1 DLEQVASATNLLRQ
15 QINGN
20 VNSWSGDLPIWGAM
34 HNAQQSIA
42 RLTDDAEQL
51 AEVVRKAIAGM
62 ERLEQENKRSAAAW
76 LDQTRGLAQLLAR
89 FRQHT
94 MATLGS
100 LPEEM
105 MRNVNRLIDK
115 VEAWHRPDPFE
126 KEPVIQQLRERLAS
140 ATLPQADRIRIKAQ
154 IEEIYA
160 QREVIAKAQRAYEMY
175 KQYGN
180 TAQML
185 RVHQVAEDS
194 RLRLLAMGIQ
204 AQTIAANVDLTST
217 YAGSAVQAC
226 TFDPLYTKPIPIMDS
241 ERYRTLLMLGMKEGA
256 TGTWARNQLE
266 EIVFHRQQ
274 LTTSTISVMQ
284 QLREGKL
291 PKQDLSTMSTSALQ
305 LSRYNLYS
313 KPKAIVEEQEIE
325 KEEPIYKQIWNS
337 LKEIGNDAIAASND
351 RWDRQFDS
359 VYDFVNYWSGGLTGA
374 VWEGAQERTNKWHDS
389 VYDFSNYLLI
399 GIPGMIKGMGD
410 SIDGTFFPAEAWSKE
425 HVSDMLGAVSIVGG
439 GVATSIGKKTILNPV
454 KPDLTPPNVPKVEP
468 FKPDAIPDMRARVEA
483 NIEASTGIR
492 EATKIGEYLK
502 KEKELL
508 ESIKNK
514 DISSSSIKGM
524 GNLKYKKISETSAE
538 DVNKWW
544 KEEMAYSEPPYKP
557 GTLVQEIEL
566 TEKST
571 FVRVY
576 DGENSGIYGGWFM
589 KADDIRG
596 LTPSQ
601 IQVKFALPTTPKF
614 IVDVELDAGTRI
626 RAGTANPLFGLQGGG
641 QQFDLMG
648 QRVGNFTNPRPLP

>member
-1 DLEQVASATNLLRQ
+1 MAKISVFRPDRVRQLQRDLEQVASATNLLRQ

-94 MATLGS
+94 MATLGP

-105 MRNVNRLIDK
+105 MRSVNRLIDK

-185 RVHQVAEDS
+185 RVHQLAEDS

-204 AQTIAANVDLTST
+204 AQTIAANVDLTLT

-256 TGTWARNQLE
+256 TGTWARKQLE

-313 KPKAIVEEQEIE
+313 KPKAIVEEQEIK

-359 VYDFVNYWSGGLTGA
+359 VYDFVNYWSGGITGA
-374 VWEGAQERTNKWHDS
+374 VWEGAQERTNKWNDS

-399 GIPGMIKGMGD
+399 GVPGMIKGMGD
-410 SIDGTFFPAEAWSKE
+410 SINGTFFPAEAWSKE

-454 KPDLTPPNVPKVEP
+454 KPDLTPPNAPKV
-468 FKPDAIPDMRARVEA
+468 DQIPDQK
-483 NIEASTGIR
+483 
-492 EATKIGEYLK
+492 TKIEGPVNTVPVIKNNFEYIDSFADHMINAQGIVRK
-502 KEKELL
+502 GNKGVVGGHNL
-508 ESIKNK
+508 ESFE
-514 DISSSSIKGM
+514 
-524 GNLKYKKISETSAE
+524 KILTDQGWKLD
-538 DVNKWW
+538 DVIVSRTPHPTVTGV
-544 KEEMAYSEPPYKP
+544 Y
-557 GTLVQEIEL
+557 EIEYRL
-566 TEKST
+566 PAIDRELKVIPGQYKNIPQPKT
-571 FVRVY
+571 VY
-576 DGENSGIYGGWFM
+576 DSNLISNEQMIVWGKEAMENGVINGRLVTGYSSNGLRFTGYLDDSGNITNFH
-589 KADDIRG
+589 
-596 LTPSQ
+596 PSFEG
-601 IQVKFALPTTPKF
+601 K
-614 IVDVELDAGTRI
+614 
-626 RAGTANPLFGLQGGG
+626 
-641 QQFDLMG
+641 
-648 QRVGNFTNPRPLP
+648 